1 MDQQIHVYHA
11 DLQRFIQRFSNTRI
25 AFIYKLRYTNP
36 RSKRIT
42 RNIKKLVQTIVHLN
56 VDMIT
61 VGGKSLSSFT
71 TLLSFPFADTS
82 FTILAVSTYL
92 VQRLLRENSFFFIFM
107 LILDRND

>member
-61 VGGKSLSSFT
+61 GRKIAVFFYS
-71 TLLSFPFADTS
+71 TS
-82 FTILAVSTYL
+82 FLP
-92 VQRLLRENSFFFIFM
+92 FC
-107 LILDRND
+107 